1 MIHFFERFQSREKF
15 YVGEDDA
22 DGSFEGNT
30 VHHHGVEG
38 GVDKRHLFALAG
50 ENVAPLDDDDGD
62 KVGGLGVFESLC

>member
-1 MIHFFERFQSREKF
+1 MLDSWD
-15 YVGEDDA
+15 VGEDDA